1 MSKFAIALLA
11 TTVISTPVFA
21 ATAGTQQQPQ
31 ANQLQPQGNGKTQ
44 AQSNPSQKAQTQQ
57 NSSPQT
63 AQNATDNQPIS
74 SRSLSRREIRQV
86 QQTLDKD
93 GFRAGPTDGRW
104 GPETRSAVRQFQQSK
119 DLRAD
124 GRLNRQTVADLGLK
138 PSEFSPTQSGS
149 KRM

>member
-21 ATAGTQQQPQ
+21 ATTGTQQQPQ
-31 ANQLQPQGNGKTQ
+31 ANQMQPQGSGKTQ
-44 AQSNPSQKAQTQQ
+44 MQSNSSQKTQNQQSNPR
-57 NSSPQT
+57 QT
-63 AQNATDNQPIS
+63 ARNATGNQPIS
-74 SRSLSRREIRQV
+74 SQSLSRREIRQV

-93 GFRAGPTDGRW
+93 GFHPGPTDGRW
-104 GPETRSAVRQFQQSK
+104 GPETRSAVRQFQHSK

-124 GRLNRQTVADLGLK
+124 GQLSRQTVADLGLR
-138 PSEFSPTQSGS
+138 PSEFSPKQSGS